1 MKARTHVV
9 LSARRAHK
17 LDRKPSWEDD
27 KQEVF
32 WKRQKH
38 LVTKKEEFRSTENF
52 RGKMKRVDFSK
63 ELEEEVISYFT
74 IAPEPSLFYPLTE
87 FIFGI
92 RYITRLFWSSP
103 IHYANHIFS
112 SFSSA

>member
-1 MKARTHVV
+1 MAKN
-9 LSARRAHK
+9 
-17 LDRKPSWEDD
+17 
-27 KQEVF
+27 
-32 WKRQKH
+32 
-38 LVTKKEEFRSTENF
+38 EEFRSIENF
-52 RGKMKRVDFSK
+52 RGKIKSLDFSK
-63 ELEEEVISYFT
+63 ELEEEVISYFA